1 MCMKSINALLVVGLV
16 VILSSSCSHDGYKEA
31 VVHDEKVT
39 NVLFLHHSTGNN
51 IYKGAMN
58 DGQPDVK
65 KWFLDYNEKHDLK
78 INFVE
83 RSFPLS
89 KRYMILSGYGWKNYP
104 YDYYNIWVK
113 HGEDNSFKNEPTLK
127 VLTPLW
133 DVIVFKHCYPVS
145 SIKEDQEVSID
156 SNQKNLTN
164 YKMQYE
170 ALKNKL
176 REYPDTKFIVWTGAA
191 LVKNATDEPK
201 ALRAKEF
208 FNWVINDWDEPGDN
222 IFLWDFYDLQ
232 TEGGLYFKDEY
243 AAGKKDSHPNRIFSA
258 QTAPLFCNRIIDVVN
273 NKGELTELTGKH
285 LSLTEE

>member
-1 MCMKSINALLVVGLV
+1 MTGHVYFSKKRYFSEPRVG
-16 VILSSSCSHDGYKEA
+16 E
-31 VVHDEKVT
+31 
-39 NVLFLHHSTGNN
+39 
-51 IYKGAMN
+51 IYK
-58 DGQPDVK
+58 VK
-65 KWFLDYNEKHDLK
+65 GTL
-78 INFVE
+78 INFE
-83 RSFPLS
+83 KSKNPYAFDYAEYLKNSRISFRLIEYES
-89 KRYMILSGYGWKNYP
+89 TRL
-104 YDYYNIWVK
+104 
-113 HGEDNSFKNEPTLK
+113 
-127 VLTPLW
+127 
-133 DVIVFKHCYPVS
+133 VITSY
-145 SIKEDQEVSID
+145 SIHYTKLYE
-156 SNQKNLTN
+156 
-164 YKMQYE
+164 QYE